1 MQISIVQRC
10 CVTDP
15 MKFVPVTIRSTILDC
30 AISQLRNFL
39 LSLEYIYTSFVYS
52 SFHAL
57 ECVRCEVRRGD
68 RTKLTRARC
77 AANHD
82 NRATTLRTMSP
93 AADVDD
99 PRPSV
104 SGRRGRR
111 QGLREEVEEEVLPR
125 RPDGAVG
132 RKQDGVVGPERC
144 V

>member
-1 MQISIVQRC
+1 
-10 CVTDP
+10 

-99 PRPSV
+99 PRTSV

-111 QGLREEVEEEVLPR
+111 WKRTREEEKEER
-125 RPDGAVG
+125 VG
-132 RKQDGVVGPERC
+132 
-144 V
+144 